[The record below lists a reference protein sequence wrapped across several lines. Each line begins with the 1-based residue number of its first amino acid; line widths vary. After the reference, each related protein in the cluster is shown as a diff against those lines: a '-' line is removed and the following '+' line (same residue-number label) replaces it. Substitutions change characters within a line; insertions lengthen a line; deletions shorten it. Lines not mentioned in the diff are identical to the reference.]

1 MGLVDGKSVTG
12 NRRDKVDSGQD
23 NVVQT
28 GFLLKAGQDDQIL
41 SSEEVGLKNLI
52 RYPGYHILR
61 VEGIFAKLNQQ
72 DS

>member
-28 GFLLKAGQDDQIL
+28 GFLLKAGQDDQTCVGDQCGRFLNNWL
-41 SSEEVGLKNLI
+41 SRSL
-52 RYPGYHILR
+52 
-61 VEGIFAKLNQQ
+61 AK
-72 DS
+72 

>member
-12 NRRDKVDSGQD
+12 NRRAKVDSGQD

-52 RYPGYHILR
+52 RY
-61 VEGIFAKLNQQ
+61 
-72 DS
+72 

>member
-28 GFLLKAGQDDQIL
+28 GFLLKAGQDDQIFR
-41 SSEEVGLKNLI
+41 VGLRNLI
-52 RYPGYHILR
+52 IRMINIKVGR
-61 VEGIFAKLNQQ
+61 VGGW
-72 DS
+72 